1 MPVLLQFDFPFD
13 GPFGDAMAQALE
25 GLAQSIAAE
34 PGLLWKIWT
43 EDAAGK
49 RAGGIYLFSDRGSAE
64 AYREMHAARLGS
76 FGIKDIRAL
85 TFDVNGPLSAI
96 THGPLAG

>member
-1 MPVLLQFDFPFD
+1 MPVLLQFDFPFE
-13 GPFGDAMAQALE
+13 GPFGDAMAQALD

-49 RAGGIYLFSDRGSAE
+49 RAGGIYLFSNRASAE

-76 FGIKDIRAL
+76 FGIQDIRAL
-85 TFDVNGPLSAI
+85 TFEVNGALSAI
-96 THGPLAG
+96 TRGPTAG